1 MYVTSSIGPSG
12 HNEGFTVPYDLPNE
26 TAYAETCAA
35 IGIVLWSHRMFLL
48 NGHSQY
54 IHVLECSLY
63 SGLLSGVSLDG
74 CEFFYVN
81 PLASYGNHHRQPW
94 FGCACC
100 PTNVVRF
107 VPQVG
112 GYFYAT
118 TEDSLWGNLYTANW
132 ATVSVADQ
140 TVNIC

>member
-54 IHVLECSLY
+54 IHVLERSLY
-63 SGLLSGVSLDG
+63 NALLSGISLDG
-74 CEFFYVN
+74 SEFFYTN
-81 PLASYGNHHRQPW
+81 PLASYSNHHRQPW

-118 TEDSLWGNLYTANW
+118 TGDSL
-132 ATVSVADQ
+132 
-140 TVNIC
+140 